1 MERRME
7 AGWRGSGRHCSSG
20 DSLSYPSPARAETS
34 TDFSGPLQ
42 RHSWPSGGLRR
53 VDVVTFTQK
62 HCTFGDW
69 EELAETRF
77 QVSVGRSPQVP
88 GQTKATSRQVLQRP
102 ESRWGPGHPLC
113 PGAQRRATGA
123 APGLK
128 LWDASVLAGRCEQR
142 GCWGPGP
149 GVGEPPVFS

>member
-1 MERRME
+1 MERWME
-7 AGWRGSGRHCSSG
+7 AGWRGSGKPCSSG
-20 DSLSYPSPARAETS
+20 DSPSYPSPARAETS

-62 HCTFGDW
+62 NCPFGDW
-69 EELAETRF
+69 EQLAETRF

-102 ESRWGPGHPLC
+102 RAGGDPGTLC
-113 PGAQRRATGA
+113 VQGHRGGRL
-123 APGLK
+123 GL
-128 LWDASVLAGRCEQR
+128 LLG
-142 GCWGPGP
+142 
-149 GVGEPPVFS
+149 